1 MAEILRDVA
10 LGAPAVGVTQL
21 IIAVAAVDVGAW
33 GGRIATDQQVICL
46 AALWCQ
52 AVDLFVVRLRDK
64 TMRTVEPQIAAHRWL
79 TTKPEIG
86 DIVTLSLRTQ

>member
-1 MAEILRDVA
+1 MTEILRDVA

-21 IIAVAAVDVGAW
+21 IVAVAAVDVGAW
-33 GGRIATDQQVICL
+33 RSRIATDQQVICL

-52 AVDLFVVRLRDK
+52 AVDLLVVRLRDK
-64 TMRTVEPQIAAHRWL
+64 TMRTVEPQIAAHRWM
-79 TTKPEIG
+79 TTNPEIG